1 MRAKNKIFNFLLQKN
16 VLLVKVMDLNQGL
29 IQTDVLTVE
38 EMEEYVQTK
47 VFLRFNKR
55 AHNVLVVERR

>member
-1 MRAKNKIFNFLLQKN
+1 MRAKNKIFNFLPQKN
-16 VLLVKVMDLNQGL
+16 VLLVKVMDLNQDL
-29 IQTDVLTVE
+29 IQKDVLTVE

-55 AHNVLVVERR
+55 ALNVLVVERR